1 MRRLDSGRAG
11 GPECHFAGRARCETL
26 RSSLASSHSL
36 QPVGGMS
43 VASTADVRAVLV
55 PLCRAQRWNAAG
67 CYEPSLT
74 CWWRPGGWRL
84 ARCRRRF
91 LNTARGAA
99 APAGCASL
107 CWCCRSGSSHRERGC
122 RCGRHRRW
130 RRRAQ
135 QRKSRSGR
143 RGRHQFERRLRAPS
157 LQKLRRLRG
166 TARFYGHLQRP
177 RVQPLQHERRCRGR
191 RRRRAQGGE
200 Q

>member
-1 MRRLDSGRAG
+1 MWAPRRLCGTHLCVTLRSSLASSHCSPWGECATSTADVRAVLT
-11 GPECHFAGRARCETL
+11 PECHFAGRARCETL

-74 CWWRPGGWRL
+74 CWWRPGCWRL

-143 RGRHQFERRLRAPS
+143 RGRHQFERR
-157 LQKLRRLRG
+157 
-166 TARFYGHLQRP
+166 
-177 RVQPLQHERRCRGR
+177 
-191 RRRRAQGGE
+191 
-200 Q
+200 